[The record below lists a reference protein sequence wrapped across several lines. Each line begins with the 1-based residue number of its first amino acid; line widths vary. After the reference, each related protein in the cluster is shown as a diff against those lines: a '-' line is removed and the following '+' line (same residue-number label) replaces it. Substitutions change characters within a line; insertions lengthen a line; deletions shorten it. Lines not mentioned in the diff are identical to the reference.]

1 MLRVLLLPLILA
13 SCATAPQAVAVRVH
27 EPQYYFVGHTNPSQ
41 AQLQAAVDAA
51 LGGDDTQLRYV
62 ISLSRF
68 ADGESALNFGSLLL
82 EVERTIGAR
91 RFERTLSTVPQE
103 TRELATAQMKAAKQM
118 KELVERTRA

>member
-1 MLRVLLLPLILA
+1 MSRSITLSAIRTLRRLSSKQQSMLR
-13 SCATAPQAVAVRVH
+13 
-27 EPQYYFVGHTNPSQ
+27 
-41 AQLQAAVDAA
+41 
-51 LGGDDTQLRYV
+51 LGVDDTQLRYV